1 MNSKIKEL
9 LSNTLLFAIANM
21 GSKIMVFLMV
31 PLYTAVLTTNEYGIA
46 DMVQTTATMLIPILT
61 AMIADAVLRFCFL
74 KEYSSNEVVSIG
86 IRITMLGTM
95 LGTIL
100 CVCFIYLPFFKDIG
114 LYVLFIP
121 ALFLSNSMANL
132 FHKYSRGIGKVKA
145 SATAGLLSTFVLIS
159 LNLLFLLVL
168 KIGVLGYLMAYA
180 VADFSAV
187 IYMAIKDK
195 AVESYTTTR
204 NVELRKEMLKY
215 SIPLVPNS
223 LSWWAISSVNR
234 YVMLAWLGVDAVGI
248 YSATLRIPSILTV
261 LCDIFAQAWL
271 LSALKGYGSDES
283 KRFICSMHNKY
294 FTLLILLTASII
306 LLAHPLAKILLSG
319 DFSQYWWVTPYL
331 FISVFYG
338 ALVGFLGSIF
348 SSERKNTMQFVS
360 TTIGAIVSIMIT
372 VLFLNQ
378 YGVSVVAISTMVG
391 YYVIWLIRRIAVNK
405 YLTVGYG
412 TINSSLQG
420 IILLVE
426 AVLVGR
432 EMYLWAL
439 LCVIALVVINTKEM
453 LVILRF
459 GMLEIGSTIN
469 RKNNKL

>member
-1 MNSKIKEL
+1 MNTKIKEL
-9 LSNTLLFAIANM
+9 LSNTLLFTIANM

-61 AMIADAVLRFCFL
+61 AMVAEAVLRFCFL
-74 KEYSSNEVVSIG
+74 KEYSCDEVLSIG
-86 IRITMLGTM
+86 IRITICG
-95 LGTIL
+95 IL
-100 CVCFIYLPFFKDIG
+100 LCALLSLCFLIIPFFKEIG

-121 ALFLSNSMANL
+121 VLFASNSMMNL
-132 FHKYSRGIGKVKA
+132 FHKYCRGTDKVKVSA
-145 SATAGLLSTFVLIS
+145 SAGLLSTFVLIL
-159 LNLLFLLVL
+159 LNLFFLLVL

-180 VADFSAV
+180 LGDFSAI
-187 IYMAIKDK
+187 IYMAIKGK
-195 AVESYTTTR
+195 AVETYTTTK
-204 NVELRKEMLKY
+204 NIELRKEMFKY

-234 YVMLAWLGVDAVGI
+234 YIMLAWLGVSAVGI

-271 LSALKGYGSDES
+271 LSALKDYGSDES
-283 KRFICSMHNKY
+283 KRFIRSMHNKY
-294 FTLLILLTASII
+294 FALLILLTACII
-306 LLAHPLAKILLSG
+306 LLAYPLAKILLSG

-360 TTIGAIVSIMIT
+360 TMIGAIVSILIT

-405 YLTVGYG
+405 YINVGYG

-420 IILLVE
+420 AVLLAE
-426 AVLVGR
+426 AILVGR
-432 EMYLWAL
+432 EMYLWAV
-439 LCVIALVVINTKEM
+439 LCVISLVVINIKEI
-453 LVILRF
+453 ILIFKF
-459 GMLEIGSTIN
+459 GMLEICNIVN